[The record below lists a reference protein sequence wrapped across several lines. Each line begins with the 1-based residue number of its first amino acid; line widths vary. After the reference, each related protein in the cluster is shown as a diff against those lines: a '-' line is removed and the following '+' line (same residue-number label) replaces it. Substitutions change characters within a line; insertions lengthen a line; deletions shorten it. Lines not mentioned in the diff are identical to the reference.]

1 MRRIAM
7 ALPFVCLATAA
18 GANTV
23 DCGGN
28 SFSYAEV
35 RTHPRGARSKGP
47 AQVVPDSL
55 CANLIERRRGS
66 IRSLDITLDPRMG
79 QEEEAEEERPEP
91 KRRHLRD

>member
-1 MRRIAM
+1 M
-7 ALPFVCLATAA
+7 AGAAVQPSRDAPATAA

-47 AQVVPDSL
+47 VQVVPDSL

-66 IRSLDITLDPRMG
+66 IRSLDITVDPRMG
-79 QEEEAEEERPEP
+79 QEEAGEERPEP
-91 KRRHLRD
+91 KRRRVRD